1 MTYPRILLLLAG
13 CVWIAA
19 GDAGAQEINCKDGS
33 AGDYPCL
40 AVHLLSHM
48 SIDELKGGR
57 SADGNDIWGWTDP
70 ETGKEYALVGLSD
83 GTAFVDVSTPS
94 KPVLIGNL
102 PTHTSSSD
110 WRDIKVYKDHAYI
123 VSEAGDHGMQ
133 IFDLN
138 QLRETQEVPAI
149 FQETAH
155 FGRFGSAHN
164 VVINEASGYAYAV
177 GSGTCSGGLH
187 MVDIRVPAKPVDA
200 GCYAADGYTHDAQCV
215 IYTGPDQ
222 EYKGKEICFNANEDT
237 ITIVDVTD
245 KDNPRMV
252 SRVGYPGASYVHQGW
267 LSEDQHYFYQNDE
280 LDEWGG
286 KVDNTSTLIW
296 DLAELEDPQLAKTYK
311 AKENAIDHN
320 LYIKDKLMY
329 QANYQAGLRILDI
342 TKPLEPVEV
351 GFFDTYPKGNA
362 TAFNGAWSSY
372 PYFKSGIVVVSTI
385 EDGLFV
391 LKPELSDPGLPVELT
406 QFEAL
411 ADGEYVTLQWA
422 TASELNNA
430 GFEVQQRSGSRFET
444 IGFVEGQGTTN
455 NLQQYTFSTTQLN
468 AGTFAFRLKQVDF
481 DGTFAFSDEIE
492 VTIQAEQALSLSE
505 AYPNPFNPVTAM
517 TLSVAKG
524 QRVSVDVYNIQG
536 QKVRSLYNDYLA
548 ANQAYEIRFEAG
560 SLPSGSYLIRA
571 SGEQEIAS
579 RLITLV
585 K

>member
-1 MTYPRILLLLAG
+1 MTYPRMLLLLAG
-13 CVWIAA
+13 FVWIFAT
-19 GDAGAQEINCKDGS
+19 DATAQETNCKDGL

-48 SIDELKGGR
+48 SIDDLKGGR
-57 SADGNDIWGWTDP
+57 SAEGNDIWGWTDP

-102 PTHTSSSD
+102 PTHTSSSN

-138 QLRETQEVPAI
+138 RLRETQEVPAT
-149 FQETAH
+149 FSETAH
-155 FGRFGSAHN
+155 YGRFGRAHN
-164 VVINEASGYAYAV
+164 IVINEASGFAYAV
-177 GSGTCSGGLH
+177 GSATCAGGLH
-187 MVDIRVPAKPVDA
+187 MVDINTPAKPVNA
-200 GCYAADGYTHDAQCV
+200 GCFSEDGYTHDAQCV
-215 IYTGPDQ
+215 IYNGPDQ
-222 EYKGKEICFNANEDT
+222 KYKGREVCFNANEDT

-245 KDNPRMV
+245 KATPFIL
-252 SRVGYPGASYVHQGW
+252 SRIGYPTASYVHQGW
-267 LSEDQHYFYQNDE
+267 LSEDHQFFYQNDE
-280 LDEWGG
+280 FDELEG
-286 KVDNTSTLIW
+286 KAGTTNTLIW
-296 DLAELEDPQLAKTYK
+296 DLTELGDPQMVKIYQAKTK
-311 AKENAIDHN
+311 VIDHN
-320 LYIKDKLMY
+320 LYVKEKLMY

-342 TKPLEPVEV
+342 SKPLEPVEV
-351 GFFDTYPKGNA
+351 GFFDTYPQSDD

-411 ADGEYVTLQWA
+411 IDGKQVLLQWA
-422 TASELNNA
+422 TASEQNNA
-430 GFEVQQRSGSRFET
+430 GFEVQQRSASGFET

-455 NLQQYTFSTTQLN
+455 NPQQYTYSTTQIN

-492 VTIQAEQALSLSE
+492 VTIDAVQALSLSE

-571 SGEQEIAS
+571 SGDQEIAS

>member
-1 MTYPRILLLLAG
+1 MTYPRVLLLLAG
-13 CVWIAA
+13 FLWIFAA
-19 GDAGAQEINCKDGS
+19 DATAQEINCNDGV

-48 SIDELKGGR
+48 SVDDLKGGR
-57 SADGNDIWGWTDP
+57 NVDGNDIWGWTDP

-83 GTAFVDVSTPS
+83 GTAFVDVSTPG
-94 KPVLIGNL
+94 KPILVGNL
-102 PTHTSSSD
+102 PTHTENSD
-110 WRDIKVYKDHAYI
+110 WRDIKVYKDHAFI

-133 IFDLN
+133 IFDLTN
-138 QLRETQEVPAI
+138 LREAKIPAV
-149 FQETAH
+149 FSETAH
-155 FGRFGSAHN
+155 YGRFGRAHN

-177 GSGTCSGGLH
+177 GSATCGGGLH
-187 MVDIRVPAKPVDA
+187 MVDINVPAKPVNA
-200 GCYAADGYTHDAQCV
+200 GCFSDDGYTHDAQCV
-215 IYTGPDQ
+215 IYNGLDSN
-222 EYKGKEICFNANEDT
+222 YKGREICFNANENT
-237 ITIVDVTD
+237 VTIVDVTD
-245 KDNPRMV
+245 KAKPFKV
-252 SRVGYPGASYVHQGW
+252 AATGYPSSAYVHQGW
-267 LSEDQHYFYQNDE
+267 LSEDHNYFYQNDE
-280 LDEWGG
+280 FDEYDEVVG
-286 KVDNTSTLIW
+286 NTRTLIW
-296 DLAELEDPQLAKTYK
+296 DLSELEDPQLVKTYEAKTK
-311 AKENAIDHN
+311 SIDHN
-320 LYIKDKLMY
+320 LYIKEKLMY

-351 GFFDTYPKGNA
+351 GFFDTYPRSDDA
-362 TAFNGAWSSY
+362 AFNGAWSVY

-385 EDGLFV
+385 EDGLYV

-406 QFEAL
+406 QFETL
-411 ADGEYVTLQWA
+411 IDGEQVLLQWA

-430 GFEVQQRSGSRFET
+430 GFEVQQSSGSGFET

-455 NLQQYTFSTTQLN
+455 NPQQYTFPVAQLK
-468 AGTFAFRLKQVDF
+468 AGMFVFRLKQVDF

-492 VTIQAEQALSLSE
+492 VTIEAEQALFLSE

-536 QKVRSLYNDYLA
+536 QKVKSLYNDYLA

-571 SGEQEIAS
+571 SGDQEIAS